1 MERIIKEKMLAH
13 MKRHKLIATSQ
24 HGFMP
29 RRSTNTNLITY
40 LDYITKKLDDN
51 QPVDV
56 LYLDFSKAFDKV
68 PHQRLLQKLKCYQF
82 PNDIINWIEA
92 WLKNRRQRVV
102 INGEFSDWQDVISS
116 VVQGS
121 VLGPILFIIYIN
133 DIDGCLGSMEGKAPK
148 FADDTNRN

>member
-1 MERIIKEKMLAH
+1 MGRIIMAKMLAH
-13 MKRHKLIATSQ
+13 MKRQKLIAPSQ

-68 PHQRLLQKLKCYQF
+68 PHKRLLQKLKCYQF
-82 PNDIINWIEA
+82 PDDIINWIEA
-92 WLKNRRQRVV
+92 WLENRRQRVV
-102 INGEFSDWQDVISS
+102 INGEFS
-116 VVQGS
+116 
-121 VLGPILFIIYIN
+121 N
-133 DIDGCLGSMEGKAPK
+133 
-148 FADDTNRN
+148 